1 VNSPKGLN
9 ITLISII
16 VGFFFICQIVPLS
29 NFNYEKSTQGG
40 TEDPIVYSS
49 SEQSTISSG
58 TRGITDPIPRDGDWY
73 IEGWEQLTSTSYI
86 LRGNLTINSSAT
98 LVLINT
104 TIIFDPDSG
113 VPYGVIV
120 EPGGTL
126 NTTDLDND
134 VLTKD
139 DYSAFRINET
149 KLNSSSFSFHAR
161 AGSNLLMKNTFLR
174 FGNLADD
181 SNGGV
186 VISSEGTEIKNCQ
199 IENAQIGLTLDGS
212 NSSFIENVEFTNIAQ
227 TAVEV
232 SDTNNTLLVGL
243 NLSDGEM
250 GVKIIDSVNILIK
263 DSEFQSNKIG
273 VQIINSNDIELN
285 NIQISQSNTIG
296 LNLINAKNIIVID
309 SELVKN
315 KQGIFSAASSVS
327 LYDSFLENNSEGS
340 DFQNTTGF
348 ITGNFWSNNS
358 SLKLTDGTD
367 LMMMQIRPLPE
378 NSSNFWTDITVDG
391 SSEFR
396 LVVTFEFS
404 FIRPENFSLPSEG
417 NYTITNRIGAY
428 TSDVITMAVTQETE
442 VPLRNIGGKLE
453 WFDPYNIRFETGG
466 YFLNETFSLFEG
478 NQFEFQLNY
487 NSPPILK
494 NASVEPDRGDTK
506 TTFTFTVEYR
516 DADGDPPLF
525 VNLIIENLS
534 LAMVRQDDDGL
545 DSPSGGII
553 FRLEFSAL
561 DDGHN
566 TYYFETDDGRGY
578 LNSRTLL
585 IPSNTLDVKPL
596 DSDEDGE
603 EESDYVFIF
612 LTLCIVMLFVFV
624 VFVIAM
630 NYMMQKKMSKAGG
643 VPPGTLPEEMY
654 EDTKKELVICSE
666 CGSEIDASVD
676 KCPHC
681 GEVFE
686 GEEFQCPKCDNIVP
700 ESASMCPNCGNKFMD
715 LKEDLSDEKKV
726 KEPKTQIVDKLYC
739 SECGAVVDEDMTECP
754 GCGENF
760 EGEIEDEDS
769 EGGIPPDKTVKR
781 RTPPKKGKS
790 VEDNDMTFICSV
802 CGASVRD
809 GDNKCPECHTE
820 FE

>member
-1 VNSPKGLN
+1 
-9 ITLISII
+9 
-16 VGFFFICQIVPLS
+16 
-29 NFNYEKSTQGG
+29 
-40 TEDPIVYSS
+40 
-49 SEQSTISSG
+49 
-58 TRGITDPIPRDGDWY
+58 
-73 IEGWEQLTSTSYI
+73 
-86 LRGNLTINSSAT
+86 
-98 LVLINT
+98 VLINT

-126 NTTDLDND
+126 NTTDLDSD
-134 VLTKD
+134 ALTGD
-139 DYSAFRINET
+139 DYSSFRINET
-149 KLNSSSFSFHAR
+149 KLNSSSFSFHAK
-161 AGSNLLMKNTFLR
+161 AGSNIIMKNTLLR
-174 FGNLADD
+174 FGNLEED

-186 VISSEGTEIKNCQ
+186 VISSEGAEIKNCL

-212 NSSFIENVEFTNIAQ
+212 NSSIVENVEFKNIAQ
-227 TAVEV
+227 IAIAV
-232 SDTNNTLLVGL
+232 SNSNRTKLVDL
-243 NLSDGEM
+243 NLTDSEM
-250 GVKIIDSVNILIK
+250 GVKIIDSDKVLLTRC
-263 DSEFQSNKIG
+263 EFNNNRIG
-273 VQIINSNDIELN
+273 VQVINSKDVDMYNSSVLYSN
-285 NIQISQSNTIG
+285 NIG
-296 LNLINAKNIIVID
+296 LNLINTEDVFI
-309 SELVKN
+309 SESEFSHN
-315 KQGIFSAASSVS
+315 KQGIFSAASAGTIQNSV
-327 LYDSFLENNSEGS
+327 LENNTDGAI
-340 DFQNTTGF
+340 FQNSTMIIRGEFSTDDSVLILNGG
-348 ITGNFWSNNS
+348 TV
-358 SLKLTDGTD
+358 LTFFE
-367 LMMMQIRPLPE
+367 IRPLPT
-378 NSSNFWTDITVDG
+378 NTSTFWTDISVDS

-396 LVVTFEFS
+396 VIETLQYS
-404 FIRPENFSLPSEG
+404 FIRPDNFSLPNEG
-417 NYTITNRIGAY
+417 NYTITDRSGNESFSSVLTIGVTLA
-428 TSDVITMAVTQETE
+428 DTM
-442 VPLRNIGGKLE
+442 PLRNVGGELR
-453 WFDPYNIRFETGG
+453 WFDPFNMYFQTGG
-466 YFLNETFSLFEG
+466 YFLNESFSMFEG
-478 NQFEFQLNY
+478 NQFEFQLDY

-534 LAMVRQDDDGL
+534 LAMVRQDDEGS

-585 IPSNTLDVKPL
+585 IPSTTLDVKPL
-596 DSDEDGE
+596 DSDEEGE

-643 VPPGTLPEEMY
+643 VPPGTLPEDMY

-700 ESASMCPNCGNKFMD
+700 ESAKMCPNCGNKFMD
-715 LKEDLSDEKKV
+715 LKEDMSDEKKV
-726 KEPKTQIVDKLYC
+726 EGPKTQIVDKLYC

-760 EGEIEDEDS
+760 EGEIEDDDS
-769 EGGIPPDKTVKR
+769 EAGMPPDRTVKR
-781 RTPPKKGKS
+781 RTPPKRGQGA
-790 VEDNDMTFICSV
+790 EDNEMTFICSV

-809 GDNKCPECHTE
+809 GDNKCPECQTE